1 MTGSW
6 VFRTAGVGLMLTIGT
21 AWGALPAA
29 AQASAGGTVSLTAPA
44 EGSVAEGSVAEGGLA
59 ASPRPKANPVHA
71 AAAPSAEPIP
81 EPAPEATASPDAAAA
96 PTAKAAAKPAPPPRD
111 PSKGAVT
118 NLPIPRFVSLKGN
131 EGNARRGPSLTHRI
145 DWVFTTSGMPLRV
158 TAEHENWRRVED
170 AEGLGGWVHY
180 ALLSGVR
187 SAMVTVDLAEFRM
200 KPVEGAPVMF
210 KAERGVIGRLL
221 ACEPDWCRMNVQGE
235 RGWVQK
241 SALWGVT
248 PGEILE

>member
-1 MTGSW
+1 M
-6 VFRTAGVGLMLTIGT
+6 MLAIGT
-21 AWGALPAA
+21 TWGTLPAA
-29 AQASAGGTVSLTAPA
+29 AQVSAGGTVSVAAPT
-44 EGSVAEGSVAEGGLA
+44 EGGMA
-59 ASPRPKANPVHA
+59 ASPRPKANPIHA
-71 AAAPSAEPIP
+71 TAAPSAEPVP
-81 EPAPEATASPDAAAA
+81 ESAPEAAAA
-96 PTAKAAAKPAPPPRD
+96 PAAAPATPAPTAKPATPPRD

-145 DWVFTTSGMPLRV
+145 DWVFTTPGMPLRV

-187 SAMVTVDLAEFRM
+187 SAILTADLADFRM
-200 KPVEGAPVMF
+200 QPDPASAVRF
-210 KAERGVIGRLL
+210 QAERGVIGRLL
-221 ACEPDWCRMNVQGE
+221 ACTPDWCRMNVQGE
-235 RGWVQK
+235 RGWVEK
-241 SALWGVT
+241 SALWGVI